1 MVLPALVDED
11 ATRVVLAFLD
21 RAALGRFAAT
31 SKAADALVDDAPWE
45 ALYLDDV
52 GRPRAAAT
60 RARPPAWWRRKTR
73 VWRALSRGL
82 ALRRVR
88 PGAYLPLG
96 LGGLAAAPLG
106 DGVVLQGGAARGFLF
121 SDRCWFWA
129 GGKIREQAGYCPRGA
144 ATDGAGRSARA
155 PRWQHTAVHAGGAA
169 WFFGGEVDDAREPF
183 PRWDCDA
190 SLFRV
195 TLERGATVCARVVAS
210 GDAVVGSSGHSCVA
224 DEDRRRLVFF
234 GGRVGPGGAC
244 TADVRHFDYERLAW
258 RGAVPVDGRPPAPRW
273 CHACAALGSGGS
285 FVVAGGWS
293 NPTAARFYFDDCH
306 VLEDGAWSELG
317 ADVARPPKRT
327 QACCWHIPAADSLG
341 YVLLFGGAAAE
352 PGWEVDPRDP
362 AGRRRRPRPVE
373 DRDDAWVLDVDTGCW
388 RRAVLGGAA
397 RGGGGCGATVTTAG
411 GSRLLFGGKREV
423 PDACPEFLDQ
433 ISELRVT
440 GRELHACLPSLGD
453 LDEAPVDD
461 DPDGFDSD
469 DSATWGGLPGGYG
482 REVFL

>member
-31 SKAADALVDDAPWE
+31 SEAADALVDDAPWE

-60 RARPPAWWRRKTR
+60 RRRRRRRAR
-73 VWRALSRGL
+73 
-82 ALRRVR
+82 
-88 PGAYLPLG
+88 LPL
-96 LGGLAAAPLG
+96 LGPVLVLG
-106 DGVVLQGGAARGFLF
+106 
-121 SDRCWFWA
+121 

-183 PRWDCDA
+183 PLGLRA

-224 DEDRRRLVFF
+224 DEARKRLVFF
-234 GGRVGPGGAC
+234 GGGVGPAAC

-317 ADVARPPKRT
+317 ADVVRPPKRT
-327 QACCWHIPAADSLG
+327 QACCWHIPAAASRG
-341 YVLLFGGAAAE
+341 YILLFGGAAAE

-362 AGRRRRPRPVE
+362 AGRRRR
-373 DRDDAWVLDVDTGCW
+373 
-388 RRAVLGGAA
+388 
-397 RGGGGCGATVTTAG
+397 RGP
-411 GSRLLFGGKREV
+411 LLFGGKREV

-469 DSATWGGLPGGYG
+469 DSATWGGLGPGGYG

>member
-31 SKAADALVDDAPWE
+31 SEAADALVDDAPWE

-60 RARPPAWWRRKTR
+60 RARPPAWWRRKTS
-73 VWRALSRGL
+73 VWRAV
-82 ALRRVR
+82 A
-88 PGAYLPLG
+88 
-96 LGGLAAAPLG
+96 GLAAARPARRICPWASAASRPRRSATASSSR
-106 DGVVLQGGAARGFLF
+106 AARALPLLGPVLVLG
-121 SDRCWFWA
+121 R
-129 GGKIREQAGYCPRGA
+129 RQNPEQAGYCPRGA

-155 PRWQHTAVHAGGAA
+155 PRWQHTAVNAGGAA

-183 PRWDCDA
+183 PRWDCEA

-210 GDAVVGSSGHSCVA
+210 GDAVAGSSGHSCVA
-224 DEDRRRLVFF
+224 DEARKRLVFF

-306 VLEDGAWSELG
+306 VLEGGAWSELG
-317 ADVARPPKRT
+317 ADVVRPPKRT
-327 QACCWHIPAADSLG
+327 QACCWHIPAAASRG

-362 AGRRRRPRPVE
+362 AG
-373 DRDDAWVLDVDTGCW
+373 
-388 RRAVLGGAA
+388 GGAEA
-397 RGGGGCGATVTTAG
+397 R
-411 GSRLLFGGKREV
+411 SRLLFGGKREV

-469 DSATWGGLPGGYG
+469 DSATWGGLGPGGYG